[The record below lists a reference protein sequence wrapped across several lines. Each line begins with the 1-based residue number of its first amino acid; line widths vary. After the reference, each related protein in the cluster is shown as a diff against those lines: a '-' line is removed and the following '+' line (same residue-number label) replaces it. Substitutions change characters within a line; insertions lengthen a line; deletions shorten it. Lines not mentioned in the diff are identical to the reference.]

1 MKTESL
7 FDLTS
12 DALKLHNQIQDI
24 AELLF
29 SEDAAEVEEATS
41 RLEQL
46 ITLET
51 DNRKTLEKKADA
63 WCWVIDLIR
72 ARSEAQAKHAQ
83 RLKDLSVEANRQAD
97 TLQARLIKALGKVDP
112 DATKW
117 ELPQHKLTSRRS
129 TAVDLDPDCD
139 IMELPEEYRRSK
151 TTWSADKTAI
161 KAALATGAKVDGAQ
175 LVERRSWTIQ

>member
-29 SEDAAEVEEATS
+29 GEDAAEVEEATS

-51 DNRKTLEKKADA
+51 DNRKALEKKADA
-63 WCWVIDLIR
+63 WCWVIDTIR
-72 ARSEAQAKHAQ
+72 ARSAAQAEHAQ
-83 RLKDLSVEANRQAD
+83 RLKALAVEADRQAD
-97 TLQARLIKALGKVDP
+97 TLQARLVKALGKVDP

-139 IMELPEEYRRSK
+139 VMEMPEEYRRSK

-161 KAALATGAKVDGAQ
+161 KAALVAGTKVDGAQ